1 MVDTLLDIGMKLV
14 ETLDPQRGSSQ
25 VSDPIQAYCRLS
37 RSLRL
42 TMMLESRLATLAAG
56 GARVLAAERSLA
68 QAAEEADDDKE
79 DEGSE
84 PVAARGG
91 SIRVERDREA
101 PDEIARYLKRPLT
114 ELAAAICR
122 DLGLPAAEARDVEAA
137 FASLTAND
145 DAPEPGPAKPA
156 APRHPREDRR
166 RQAGVRWKGSR
177 SRPPD
182 LPA

>member
-56 GARVLAAERSLA
+56 GARALAAERSLA
-68 QAAEEADDDKE
+68 QATEAADDDE
-79 DEGSE
+79 ADEGSE

-91 SIRVERDREA
+91 STRIERDREA
-101 PDEIARYLKRPLT
+101 PDEIARYLNRPLT

-122 DLGLPAAEARDVEAA
+122 DLGLPAVEARDVEAA
-137 FASLTAND
+137 FANLTAND
-145 DAPEPGPAKPA
+145 DAPEPDPARPA
-156 APRHPREDRR
+156 PGRDPLEDRR
-166 RQAGVRWKGSR
+166 RQGDPRWRGSR
-177 SRPPD
+177 PRGLAP
-182 LPA
+182 